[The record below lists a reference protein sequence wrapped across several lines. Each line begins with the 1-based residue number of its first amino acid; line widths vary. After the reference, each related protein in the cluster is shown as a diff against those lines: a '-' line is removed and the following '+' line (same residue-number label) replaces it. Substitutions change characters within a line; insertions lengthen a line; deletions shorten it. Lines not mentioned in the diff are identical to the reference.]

1 VHGPNGFYRAFSGDA
16 HAAAPQVKIAYERE
30 GSRLSG
36 NVQVLLHNAGAG
48 PITVA
53 VQDNAYRTG
62 TVPRTIAAKGEAS
75 VVLNLKPTY
84 GWYDFTVKVEGSKT
98 EARFAGR
105 VETGQPSFS
114 DPLMG
119 GVV

>member
-1 VHGPNGFYRAFSGDA
+1 VR
-16 HAAAPQVKIAYERE
+16 
-30 GSRLSG
+30 
-36 NVQVLLHNAGAG
+36 VLLHNTGDV
-48 PITVA
+48 PLTVA

-62 TVPRTIAAKGEAS
+62 TIGKTIAAKGEAS

-84 GWYDFTVKVEGSKT
+84 GWYDFTVKTEGSKA

-105 VETGQPSFS
+105 VETGQSSFS